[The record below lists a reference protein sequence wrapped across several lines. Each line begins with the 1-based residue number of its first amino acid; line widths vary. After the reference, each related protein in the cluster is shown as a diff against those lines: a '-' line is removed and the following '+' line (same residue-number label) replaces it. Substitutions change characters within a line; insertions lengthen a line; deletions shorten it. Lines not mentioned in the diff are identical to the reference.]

1 MMDKIRQL
9 ADNFAPFDGWS
20 SQRDWYNISQ
30 FNDAY
35 IKSTQKQKMHKTELI
50 TLSPPI
56 GW

>member
-9 ADNFAPFDGWS
+9 ADKFAPFDGWS